1 MKNLIMR
8 NNNRDYLGDFISD
21 SFDSLFRP
29 LFFDEKLDIM
39 KTDISEDENNYALE
53 IELPGYDKSDITVD
67 YEKGY
72 LTVRAEKSEKEG
84 NSKPNYIRKERSVSC
99 QRSFYVGEID
109 EDSITAKYDNG
120 ILTVT
125 VPKQDKKQPVK
136 KGINID

>member
-1 MKNLIMR
+1 MKNLIR
-8 NNNRDYLGDFISD
+8 SNNNGYLGDFFSD

-39 KTDISEDENNYALE
+39 KTDISEDENNYSLE
-53 IELPGYDKSDITVD
+53 IELPGYEKSDITVD

-84 NSKPNYIRKERSVSC
+84 EVKPNYIRKERSVSC
-99 QRSFYVGEID
+99 QRSFYIGEID
-109 EDSITAKYDNG
+109 EDSIAAKYANG
-120 ILTVT
+120 VLTVT
-125 VPKQDKKQPVK
+125 VPKQDKKKPVK

>member
-1 MKNLIMR
+1 MKNLIR
-8 NNNRDYLGDFISD
+8 NNDRGYLGDFFSD
-21 SFDSLFRP
+21 SFDSFFRP

-39 KTDISEDENNYALE
+39 KTDISEDENSYALE
-53 IELPGYDKSDITVD
+53 IELPGYAKSDITVD

-84 NSKPNYIRKERSVSC
+84 DVKPNYIRKERSVSC

-109 EDSITAKYDNG
+109 EDSIAAKYDNG
-120 ILTVT
+120 VLTVT
-125 VPKQDKKQPVK
+125 VPKQDKKKPVK